1 MLNFIAVAYGEA
13 DDTLAFCERIRRLFR
28 SKLCN
33 GEAYIYD
40 REFLHE
46 AEFIPERLEGS
57 SKFSFVLK
65 PYGFKKEYCGFFKS
79 RNKSTKEIYSR
90 LFKPRSSEYSL
101 FSVPVCKSECDYG
114 EEALFRC
121 IERHFKSETAVNDVD
136 VGCDFEIKFEL
147 TRLELNLFYAHA
159 AIYVDPACIEG
170 RVDEFVLW
178 FKETVA
184 FCDVN
189 FPECFH
195 SAYISMN
202 PTGMETVHASV
213 FSVYDRKDLET
224 QILGCEWYGYVC
236 KRIQNTIDKA
246 VFKSLSKL
254 ARTEF
259 YTNGFSYTLK
269 KEISDFRS
277 YDSLP
282 LYRLFAEK
290 LISGVSLWDWRD
302 FSSSGRRLYYPIDR
316 FNVYQDMLSDKSILF
331 IYKCTPKKLSSLINL
346 DYKTTY
352 KTYRHYH
359 Y

>member
-28 SKLCN
+28 SKFCN
-33 GEAYIYD
+33 GDAYIYD

-46 AEFIPERLEGS
+46 AELIPERLEGS

-65 PYGFKKEYCGFFKS
+65 PYGFKKEYYGFFKS
-79 RNKSTKEIYSR
+79 CNESTDAIYHR
-90 LFKPRSSEYSL
+90 LFKTEEPGFGLFSLCNNDLEYS
-101 FSVPVCKSECDYG
+101 
-114 EEALFRC
+114 EENLLSC
-121 IERHFKSETAVNDVD
+121 VERHFKSEIAVNDDADD
-136 VGCDFEIKFEL
+136 VADFEIKFEL
-147 TRLELNLFYAHA
+147 AKLELNLFYAQA
-159 AIYVDPACIEG
+159 EISIDPKSIVG
-170 RVDEFVLW
+170 KRDEFVSW

-202 PTGMETVHASV
+202 PKGIEIAHSSV
-213 FSVYDRKDLET
+213 FSTYDRKDLNT
-224 QILGCEWYGYVC
+224 HLLGCEWYCYIC
-236 KRIQNTIDKA
+236 KRIQDTIDKST
-246 VFKSLSKL
+246 FKSLSKL

-259 YTNGFSYTLK
+259 YMNGFSYTCK
-269 KEISDFRS
+269 KDISDFRS
-277 YDSLP
+277 SDSIP
-282 LYRLFAEK
+282 IYELFADK

-302 FSSSGRRLYYPIDR
+302 FSSSGRRLYYPVER
-316 FNVYQDMLSDKSILF
+316 FNVYQDMISDKSVLF
-331 IYKCTPKKLSSLINL
+331 IYKCTPKKLSSLIDL